1 MPQPPILVPQVI
13 ASDLIPQAIAQG
25 QRVHSNTSVI
35 GVKDH
40 MEQNFAPQNSSQKLK
55 LTTALP
61 TPINPHNL
69 SVVLRGYPQASTIV
83 RGFTHGFSL
92 HYEGPD
98 HSLELRNS
106 VSAHRHSSFLENY
119 IGSELHQGRI
129 AGPFISPPFSHFVVS
144 PIAVVPK
151 KVPGTFRVIHDLS
164 QPKPGSVNSFIPD
177 SFARVQYET
186 FDNVV
191 NLVLSHGTA
200 CLLAKCDVKEG
211 FRNLPV
217 SPSDYHLLG
226 FKFKNLYYYDKV
238 VPMGARSSCN
248 IFEQFSTSLQWV
260 VNSVYNFHSVT
271 HILDDF
277 IFVGPNASSECMRGL
292 KAFLCLAKFIGL
304 PIKSS
309 KTIHPSTQITVHG
322 IFLDTQLMTAT
333 IPQDKIDKALS
344 LIRLFTDT
352 NVLSLRQLQSLC
364 GLLNFCCKC
373 IKPGRAFLRRLWD
386 LLIDH
391 SSCDKSA
398 LQIHLT
404 PDALQD
410 LRVWS
415 IFLQQFNG
423 ISILAARQWE
433 ISTKLHLFTDAS
445 KTGFGFCFGSQW
457 CNGRWPQNL
466 SELTIMIL
474 EFIPIIM
481 CVEYFSP
488 YFTNKGLILHIDN
501 LALVHSI
508 NSQTSKCPTVM
519 GLIRRLVVRQL
530 VSNISLHAVYIPS
543 KQNIVADLL
552 SRSRVEQAR
561 NVAPFLEKHPIV
573 LPDKLLPQS
582 LLHAI

>member
-1 MPQPPILVPQVI
+1 ML
-13 ASDLIPQAIAQG
+13 
-25 QRVHSNTSVI
+25 
-35 GVKDH
+35 
-40 MEQNFAPQNSSQKLK
+40 
-55 LTTALP
+55 
-61 TPINPHNL
+61 
-69 SVVLRGYPQASTIV
+69 LRGYSQASTIV

-92 HYEGPD
+92 HYQGPC

-106 VSAHRHSSFLENY
+106 VSAHRHSSFLDNY
-119 IGSELHQGRI
+119 IISELHQGRI
-129 AGPFISPPFSHFVVS
+129 AGPFNSPPFSHFVVS

-151 KVPGTFRVIHDLS
+151 KAPGTFRVIHDLS

-177 SFARVQYET
+177 SSARVQYET

-226 FKFKNLYYYDKV
+226 FKFNNMYYYDKV
-238 VPMGARSSCN
+238 IPMGARSSCN

-277 IFVGPNASSECMRGL
+277 IFVGPRDSSECMRGL
-292 KAFLCLAKFIGL
+292 KAFLCLANFIGL

-309 KTIHPSTQITVHG
+309 KTIYPSTQVTVHG

-386 LLIDH
+386 LLIHH
-391 SSCDKSA
+391 SSGDKSS
-398 LQIHLT
+398 LHIKLT
-404 PDALQD
+404 SDALQD

-415 IFLQQFNG
+415 IFLRQFNG
-423 ISILAARQWE
+423 ISLLAARQWD

-457 CNGRWPQNL
+457 CSGKWSQNL
-466 SELTIMIL
+466 AELAIMIL
-474 EFIPIIM
+474 EFIPVIM
-481 CVEYFSP
+481 CLEYFAS

-519 GLIRRLVVRQL
+519 SLIRRLVVRQL
-530 VSNISLHAVYIPS
+530 VSNISIHAVYIPS
-543 KQNIVADLL
+543 KHNVVADLL

-561 NVAPFLEKHPIV
+561 IVAPFLEEKPIV
-573 LPDKLLPQS
+573 LPDKLLPHS
-582 LLHAI
+582 LLHAL